1 MRNKVKLG
9 MCSALL
15 VSSLVGGTLSTSDM
29 VAHASS
35 HVAQQVG
42 NPFKDVSKKDAA
54 YEAILWASK
63 EGIVS
68 GYKDGTF
75 KPNDKVTEAQFAKML
90 VNYFK
95 LDAAKGTLMRNSGE
109 RHWSDDFYDQLASY
123 SVPLNGYVNE
133 IQRFEP
139 VKRGV
144 VAEALAYLA
153 KDEMTLKDSIQFLY
167 DNKVSSGQNPTE
179 KLIEQHFGYA
189 NDVTRSQVI
198 VFFYKLHLANIK
210 SVQGKQALSQYAS
223 NDDIE
228 KLAKQG
234 TSYLFYL
241 LTKGSIHV
249 DLERGKIR
257 QEETEDYNKRYKAL
271 FDSATFKFAERV
283 KNKSAGHELFDFKA
297 LDKLEKELKPE
308 TIQYLNQHYVVDG
321 ATSGDD
327 HYLIFFVDKNDKY
340 LTINYGSNDFATTL
354 YGKRK
359 YHVRATGNT
368 PTANQALAMIV
379 SDITGEKRTTTEI
392 DSYKNWID
400 NKKNLSYE
408 YGYAG
413 NLVVRFGIKTYL
425 TGFPY
430 KDGEFSFTYFPDKT
444 RNGDYE

>member
-1 MRNKVKLG
+1 MRNKMKLG

-15 VSSLVGGTLSTSDM
+15 VSSLVGGTLGTSDM
-29 VAHASS
+29 VAHASN

-42 NPFKDVSKKDAA
+42 NSFKDVNKKDAA

-109 RHWSDDFYDQLASY
+109 QHWSDDFYDQLASY

-133 IQRFEP
+133 VQRFEP

-167 DNKVSSGQNPTE
+167 DNKVSNGQNSTE

-189 NDVTRSQVI
+189 NDITRSQVV

-241 LTKGSIHV
+241 LTKSSMHV
-249 DLERGKIR
+249 DLERAAIR

-271 FDSATFKFAERV
+271 FESGTFKFAERV
-283 KNKSAGHELFDFKA
+283 KNKDAGHELFDFKA
-297 LDKLEKELKPE
+297 LDKLEKELTPE

-327 HYLIFFVDKNDKY
+327 HYIVMLVDKNNHY
-340 LTINYGSNDFATTL
+340 LTITYSPNNFYPVL
-354 YGKRK
+354 YGKRD
-359 YHVRATGNT
+359 YRITATGNT
-368 PTANQALAMIV
+368 PTTKQALAMV
-379 SDITGEKRTTTEI
+379 ASDITGTKRTLAEI
-392 DSYKNWID
+392 NSYQTWID
-400 NKKNLSYE
+400 KKQNLTHE
-408 YGYAG
+408 YGFDDKRT
-413 NLVVRFGIKTYL
+413 VRFGMKIYL
-425 TGFPY
+425 SGFSY
-430 KDGEFSFTYFPDKT
+430 EGGDFTFFYFPDKT
-444 RNGDYE
+444 RNE

>member
-1 MRNKVKLG
+1 MRNKMKLG

-15 VSSLVGGTLSTSDM
+15 VSSLVGGTLGTSDM

-35 HVAQQVG
+35 HVAQQVS

-90 VNYFK
+90 VNYFE

-133 IQRFEP
+133 MQRFEP

-153 KDEMTLKDSIQFLY
+153 EDEMTLKDSIQFLY
-167 DNKVSSGQNPTE
+167 DNKISNGQNPTE

-223 NDDIE
+223 NEDIE

-234 TSYLFYL
+234 TGYLFYL

-249 DLERGKIR
+249 DLERGRIN

-271 FDSATFKFAERV
+271 FESGTFKFAERV

-297 LDKLEKELKPE
+297 LDKLEKELTPE

-321 ATSGDD
+321 ATSGDY

-379 SDITGEKRTTTEI
+379 SDISGTKRTLTEI
-392 DSYKNWID
+392 NSYKTWID
-400 NKKNLSYE
+400 KKQNLSYE

-430 KDGEFSFTYFPDKT
+430 EDGEFSFTYFPDKT

>member
-9 MCSALL
+9 MCALL

-29 VAHASS
+29 VAYASS

-68 GYKDGTF
+68 GYKVGTF